1 MVSVIYTVITYL
13 GVLNELGLKCWDYLL
28 KSDFNTLFAFYLFK
42 AFFIIRPRK
51 KQKVGCWTG
60 GESIEVGRRKK

>member
-1 MVSVIYTVITYL
+1 MDYL
-13 GVLNELGLKCWDYLL
+13 GVLNELGLKCWNYLL
-28 KSDFNTLFAFYLFK
+28 RSGFNALFGFYLFK

-60 GESIEVGRRKK
+60 GETIEVSRRENTK